1 MARVPGLFPSGA
13 LCLQREAL
21 GDGGEFV
28 AGLDFF
34 GTEAGEEQLADGGDE
49 GGAAGEEDAVD
60 GGRGDAGLLE
70 ELVDGAFDG
79 FEVRGDPR
87 VELFAVDGGADVD
100 SAVAE
105 VEIGFGLG

>member
-1 MARVPGLFPSGA
+1 M
-13 LCLQREAL
+13 
-21 GDGGEFV
+21 
-28 AGLDFF
+28 
-34 GTEAGEEQLADGGDE
+34 
-49 GGAAGEEDAVD
+49 
-60 GGRGDAGLLE
+60 LE